1 MGGAE
6 EAEQCGPGVWDEGR
20 WQSIVVCEAGGGGG
34 SLIHTAICTA

>member
-6 EAEQCGPGVWDEGR
+6 EAEQCGVRDVGR